1 MLRQRYGWMVHIS
14 GCLVLHEIGLIAL
27 IHPHFI
33 RLLWDLQTV
42 QNVQGCAWSKHGM
55 GESSF
60 CVKNCQKV
68 TLMQIFG
75 RESHLKTEK
84 LPNFSHLMF
93 FGFVYFCRQKS
104 HCRHESV
111 DTFTDPVQKRP
122 VKLKS
127 VWGGSRTL
135 FLHHQIE
142 NKNTSVEAF

>member
-75 RESHLKTEK
+75 RESHLKKDK

-93 FGFVYFCRQKS
+93 FGQQVCLLLQTEKS
-104 HCRHESV
+104 LQAWVCRHIYWSCTKESS
-111 DTFTDPVQKRP
+111 K
-122 VKLKS
+122 
-127 VWGGSRTL
+127 
-135 FLHHQIE
+135 IE
-142 NKNTSVEAF
+142 ICLVRLPHTVLTPSNWK